1 MQINL
6 KTGKLQN
13 GQSCANSVLKGAT
26 TMNMNEKQLSKL
38 LYYFSSFDGGVYPS
52 GNNCR
57 FVMNMREENLDY
69 IEWVEKT
76 INELT
81 STSKHTVI
89 QRGNRKPLINLISKT
104 HPKFSVIRER
114 LYIDSKKVLDPHQLT
129 LMDAEALA
137 IIFMAD
143 GGTGLDKGKYPE
155 IKLHTKGYSYF
166 DNLALSKAIYD
177 KLGIRTTVN
186 RHNQYYFLRV
196 KTADLELFSST
207 ISPFVLPSFSY
218 KFERLT
224 PEKGSDI
231 VCASQECEEISRND

>member
-1 MQINL
+1 
-6 KTGKLQN
+6 
-13 GQSCANSVLKGAT
+13 
-26 TMNMNEKQLSKL
+26 
-38 LYYFSSFDGGVYPS
+38 
-52 GNNCR
+52 
-57 FVMNMREENLDY
+57 MNMREENLDY

-76 INELT
+76 INEFT

-196 KTADLELFSST
+196 KTADLELFIST